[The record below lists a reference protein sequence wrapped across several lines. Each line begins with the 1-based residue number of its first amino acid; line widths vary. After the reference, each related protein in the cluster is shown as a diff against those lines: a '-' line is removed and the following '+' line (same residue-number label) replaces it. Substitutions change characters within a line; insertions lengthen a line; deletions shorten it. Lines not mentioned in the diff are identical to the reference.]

1 MAKGKGNGNGKNRNY
16 WRNKIKNERQQ
27 PKARFKGR
35 LRSKGE
41 SRIRSKSSPPA
52 KGKKWADKIT
62 SERRAPVKVSPRGKK
77 WAKEVKNQRKP
88 SAKIQVKKSP
98 VPATKNVIKPAKA
111 NRAFKPR
118 QTPVAKPLQARR
130 AAPIK
135 NKITPVRRIS
145 QPVVNKNAVNLLKQR
160 QAVVK
165 APSRNANPKKAA
177 PKAPKLR
184 SAALKNQPAKAPM
197 KAKVA
202 PSKGVAKLKSAAVK
216 NQPVKAPAQSKATP
230 SKGASMLKQSAGKIA
245 NQPKPVKRVKQ
256 PVIRRGR

>member
-27 PKARFKGR
+27 PKAKFRGR
-35 LRSKGE
+35 LKSKGE
-41 SRIRSKSSPPA
+41 SRNRSKSSPPA
-52 KGKKWADKIT
+52 KGKKWADKIK
-62 SERRAPVKVSPRGKK
+62 SERRAPVRLKPRGKK
-77 WAKEVKNQRKP
+77 WTKEVKSQRKP
-88 SAKIQVKKSP
+88 SAKIQVKQPP
-98 VPATKNVIKPAKA
+98 VPATKSAIKPAKV
-111 NRAFKPR
+111 NRTFKPR
-118 QTPVAKPLQARR
+118 RTSVANPPQARR
-130 AAPIK
+130 AVAIK

-145 QPVVNKNAVNLLKQR
+145 QPVANRKAGNLLKQR

-165 APSRNANPKKAA
+165 APSRNANPKKAV

-184 SAALKNQPAKAPM
+184 SAALKNQPAKAPV
-197 KAKVA
+197 KAKA
-202 PSKGVAKLKSAAVK
+202 TPSKGVAKLKSAAVK
-216 NQPVKAPAQSKATP
+216 NQPVKAPTQSKATP